1 MQRVPVRLCLLLVLL
16 FHPLISAGQDEVNE
30 VPLEV
35 IVSSSPC
42 STTCG
47 LGVKAQ
53 TLCLLKDSKTA
64 MEEDARSKN
73 GTEVSD
79 YIIQ

>member
-1 MQRVPVRLCLLLVLL
+1 MQHVSIRLCLLLVLL
-16 FHPLISAGQDEVNE
+16 FHPLTSADLEEVDV
-30 VPLEV
+30 VPVEV
-35 IVSSSPC
+35 IVDSSPC

-47 LGVKAQ
+47 LGVKTQ

-64 MEEDARSKN
+64 MEEDMRSKN
-73 GTEVSD
+73 ETEVSH